1 MPASK
6 KSVDA
11 TKNGSN
17 GKSVSA
23 DADSTAAA
31 RTRNGRAGTK
41 TRTRSRSKNGSSTAS
56 RKSTSNSAAEINSE
70 EKALLTGD
78 PDREYVGKLTL
89 SQEDIDALNTRRGVV
104 KLLKSRNVKLKKI
117 IDEVTYEE
125 ELNNLQIELIKL
137 QRWVQETGQRVAIL
151 FEGRD
156 AAGKG
161 GTIRRFTE
169 HMNPRALRIVAL
181 PKPTET
187 EMGQWYFQRYSKQLP
202 NAGEIVFFD
211 RSWYNRAVVEPVNGF
226 CSNLEYK
233 RFIRQ
238 VPEFEHMLYE
248 SGISIIKFWFSIS
261 KEEQKARFDSRRI
274 NPLKQWKLSPID
286 KRAQELWDKYTAY
299 KEDMFSKTHT
309 SFSPWIIVKA
319 NSKKVARLESIR
331 YVLDRF
337 EYEGKSDSNTRIFP
351 DPNIVTRFHRSINH
365 ID

>member
-1 MPASK
+1 MPANK
-6 KSVDA
+6 KSA
-11 TKNGSN
+11 KSTKDVNVGNGN
-17 GKSVSA
+17 GAVK
-23 DADSTAAA
+23 
-31 RTRNGRAGTK
+31 AGTQK
-41 TRTRSRSKNGSSTAS
+41 SSTK
-56 RKSTSNSAAEINSE
+56 KSTTKIKVNDTVNSDKPKPDVLAY
-70 EKALLTGD
+70 D
-78 PDREYVGKLTL
+78 PDREMVGPFSLT
-89 SQEDIDALNTRRGVV
+89 QEDIDSLNTRRGVV
-104 KLLKSRNVKLKKI
+104 KLLKARDVRLKRI
-117 IDEVTYEE
+117 LETVRYEE
-125 ELNNLQIELIKL
+125 ELNNLQIELIRL
-137 QRWVQETGQRVAIL
+137 QRWAQESGQRVAIL

-187 EMGQWYFQRYSKQLP
+187 ELGQWYFQRYSKQLP
-202 NAGEIVFFD
+202 NKGEIVFFD

-226 CSNLEYK
+226 CSDLEYN

-261 KEEQKARFDSRRI
+261 KSEQKARFESRRI

-286 KRAQELWDKYTAY
+286 QRAQELWDRYTTY
-299 KEDMFSKTHT
+299 KEEMFSKTHT

-319 NSKKVARLESIR
+319 NNKKLARLESIR

-337 EYEGKSDSNTRIFP
+337 EYDGKSDSNTRIFP
-351 DPNIVTRFHRSINH
+351 DPNIVTRYHRSVDH